1 MDIAIGSLR
10 ARNTP
15 MLKVEGLYWILD
27 QNLRPAIVAGY
38 GTNDPEKMS
47 SIHQIIKFHVR
58 GVPRRRVPI
67 FNVVSTIDD
76 YAVKHTRVA
85 TPSVVLY
92 DEKIPA
98 STIKAARNYLEGQ
111 YIDYVLDVAEAF
123 RGRGFEVP
131 PVAQFEFIA
140 EKAKKKAKVVKA
152 KAIKS
157 NKRMRFITEEDDEDG
172 PVRCLTP
179 IKKQVRSSPNAPT
192 VSNLNA
198 PTASWVRLVVHL
210 TSPIRTLQMA
220 SLLWLILTPLST
232 QSKIVTDLALQSASK
247 TLVAT
252 RRTTGPPH
260 SLPRVT
266 SSSPAE
272 RSNDETTKRRM
283 VGTKK
288 RWEDGEERHWEY
300 DNF

>member
-1 MDIAIGSLR
+1 LKAGSVMDIAIGSLR

-131 PVAQFEFIA
+131 PVAQYEFIA
-140 EKAKKKAKVVKA
+140 EKVKKKAKVVKA

-179 IKKQVRSSPNAPT
+179 IKKQVRFQPERTDSIQSERADSIMGEAGRSPDFTYKDSADGLT
-192 VSNLNA
+192 
-198 PTASWVRLVVHL
+198 LVVDPD
-210 TSPIRTLQMA
+210 TPIDSVEDRYG
-220 SLLWLILTPLST
+220 LST
-232 QSKIVTDLALQSASK
+232 PISIENTGRDSQNDWSAAFSAKGDLFE
-247 TLVAT
+247 
-252 RRTTGPPH
+252 PC
-260 SLPRVT
+260 
-266 SSSPAE
+266 
-272 RSNDETTKRRM
+272 
-283 VGTKK
+283 
-288 RWEDGEERHWEY
+288 
-300 DNF
+300 

>member
-1 MDIAIGSLR
+1 LKAGSVMDIAIGSLR
-10 ARNTP
+10 ARRTP

-38 GTNDPEKMS
+38 GTDDPEKMS

-58 GVPRRRVPI
+58 GVPKRRVPI

-98 STIKAARNYLEGQ
+98 STIKAARDYLEGQ
-111 YIDYVLDVAEAF
+111 YIDYVLDVAKAF

-131 PVAQFEFIA
+131 PVAQFEFII

-179 IKKQVRSSPNAPT
+179 IKKQVRFQPEHTDSIMGEVGRLPDFTYKDSADGLTLVVDPDTPINSVEDCYGLSSPISIENT
-192 VSNLNA
+192 GCD
-198 PTASWVRLVVHL
+198 
-210 TSPIRTLQMA
+210 LQNDWPA
-220 SLLWLILTPLST
+220 AFSA
-232 QSKIVTDLALQSASK
+232 KGDLFE
-247 TLVAT
+247 
-252 RRTTGPPH
+252 PC
-260 SLPRVT
+260 
-266 SSSPAE
+266 
-272 RSNDETTKRRM
+272 
-283 VGTKK
+283 
-288 RWEDGEERHWEY
+288 
-300 DNF
+300 